1 LIGLTAA
8 YLKQLDSNNSKHE
21 LKKAGDQ
28 DNVANSLYCDY
39 HALDYVLWGQI
50 HHQQIPGTVCLGYTL
65 LSPALD

>member
-1 LIGLTAA
+1 VHLPLNIDCLTAA

-39 HALDYVLWGQI
+39 HTLDYVL
-50 HHQQIPGTVCLGYTL
+50 
-65 LSPALD
+65 

>member
-1 LIGLTAA
+1 MPLNIDCLTAA

-39 HALDYVLWGQI
+39 HTLDYVL
-50 HHQQIPGTVCLGYTL
+50 
-65 LSPALD
+65 